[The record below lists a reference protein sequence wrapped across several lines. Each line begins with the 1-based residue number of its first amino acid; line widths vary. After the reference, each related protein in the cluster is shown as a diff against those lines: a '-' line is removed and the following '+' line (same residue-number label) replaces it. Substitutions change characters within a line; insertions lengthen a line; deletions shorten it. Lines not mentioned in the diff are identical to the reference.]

1 MGSRPLGATTALTI
15 NPASTIAAGAG
26 AEGSAQTVSLSEGEA
41 ISALGSH
48 MDGES
53 VEAVAIF
60 NIVGAV
66 DGTSTPAGLA
76 SLNTVVTGMT
86 DSMVC
91 ASGFSK

>member
-1 MGSRPLGATTALTI
+1 MGSRPLGGTTALTI

-48 MDGES
+48 VDGKS
-53 VEAVAIF
+53 VEAVAIV

-66 DGTSTPAGLA
+66 DGMSTPAGLA
-76 SLNTVVTGMT
+76 SLNTVITGMT
-86 DSMVC
+86 DGMVC